1 MYDFGFSVSVRWK
14 GTLVVR
20 LGTSDMLKIEVSMA
34 VSVFPFVLCLS
45 TGRMRCGVGN
55 FA

>member
-20 LGTSDMLKIEVSMA
+20 LGTSDTLKIVVSMA
-34 VSVFPFVLCLS
+34 VSVFPFVLSLS
-45 TGRMRCGVGN
+45 TGRMRCGVGI